1 MENSE
6 AQSRCPVE
14 AALSV
19 ISGKYKTRIL
29 WYLAEN
35 PLHYMEL
42 QRMIPNA
49 TPKMLSQ
56 QLHRLEECGMIS
68 REVLPEKPPRTLYS
82 LTGFGRS
89 ILPVLDAMHHW
100 GSES

>member
-1 MENSE
+1 
-6 AQSRCPVE
+6 
-14 AALSV
+14 
-19 ISGKYKTRIL
+19 
-29 WYLAEN
+29 
-35 PLHYMEL
+35 
-42 QRMIPNA
+42 
-49 TPKMLSQ
+49 
-56 QLHRLEECGMIS
+56 MIS